1 MRVTCKQC
9 GKSFE
14 LSQSE
19 IDFYKKKNLSLPKR
33 CKECREHNKAEK
45 AGKTQKV
52 EQSGSSKP
60 VICLVLAILVVA
72 CILGGYVV
80 QALNSFQGENTLQQ
94 QLPTVAE
101 SQEAVSLA
109 AETQP
114 ETDANFMVEE
124 QTVTEMQSDMQPETQ
139 AQTQPETQA
148 QTQPEPQPS
157 ATESVSEVA
166 QVTEP
171 QPAASSVSSPVSQ
184 PESSVQEIAAQ
195 ETTYKFRSK
204 KLLNQH
210 YEKHGIEMGF
220 ASAADYQEA
229 ASAVIND
236 PNALYKTEKE
246 DGDGVYY
253 IEETNEFVIL
263 SVDGYIRTYFNPS
276 GGIDYFNRQ

>member
-1 MRVTCKQC
+1 M
-9 GKSFE
+9 
-14 LSQSE
+14 
-19 IDFYKKKNLSLPKR
+19 
-33 CKECREHNKAEK
+33 
-45 AGKTQKV
+45 
-52 EQSGSSKP
+52 
-60 VICLVLAILVVA
+60 
-72 CILGGYVV
+72 
-80 QALNSFQGENTLQQ
+80 
-94 QLPTVAE
+94 
-101 SQEAVSLA
+101 
-109 AETQP
+109 
-114 ETDANFMVEE
+114 
-124 QTVTEMQSDMQPETQ
+124 
-139 AQTQPETQA
+139 
-148 QTQPEPQPS
+148 
-157 ATESVSEVA
+157 
-166 QVTEP
+166 
-171 QPAASSVSSPVSQ
+171 
-184 PESSVQEIAAQ
+184 QEIAAQ